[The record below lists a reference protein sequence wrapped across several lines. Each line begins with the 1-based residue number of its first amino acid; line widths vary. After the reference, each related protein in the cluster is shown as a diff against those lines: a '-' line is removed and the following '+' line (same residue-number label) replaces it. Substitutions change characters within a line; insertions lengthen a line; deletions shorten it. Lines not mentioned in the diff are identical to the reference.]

1 MPANDDPPMDIIMG
15 GNDDND
21 DGDVW
26 VDMPGEGQEDDVIQM
41 RDILAMQ

>member
-1 MPANDDPPMDIIMG
+1 MDVVEDD
-15 GNDDND
+15 D

-26 VDMPGEGQEDDVIQM
+26 VDVTDEGQQDDVVQM